1 METNNGIEKKY
12 CASFSS
18 IGYDKDTTKVFIDG
32 KEQGNM
38 PLMAELTEG
47 QHSVQIKLLINF
59 RWKVRSFGLDIHHN
73 TLVVVKFNRFFG
85 FLSVM
90 VDGVKKA

>member
-1 METNNGIEKKY
+1 
-12 CASFSS
+12 
-18 IGYDKDTTKVFIDG
+18 
-32 KEQGNM
+32 M

-59 RWKVRSFGLDIHHN
+59 RWKIRSFGLDIHHN